1 MVSVILPN
9 YNHAKYLRQRIES
22 ILNQTY
28 QDFELIILDDCSID
42 NSKEII
48 EEYRNHPKIS
58 RIIYNEKNSGQ
69 IVNQWRLGLQYSVG
83 DYIWIAESDDYAEEE
98 FLELQVKM
106 LESYKECA
114 MVYCDAFIIDESNEV
129 TDIWKNRKNI
139 HYKTNKWSENHLV
152 NGKTEL
158 FTYLID
164 VCTINNISSCLFR
177 KSILSKFINLI
188 KLPKRTNDWL
198 LFMLI
203 LFENDIYYNSR
214 PLNYYREHS
223 ESAMK
228 MNKGSDIFI
237 DRFYSKINFINSV
250 NLSYNERNILFK
262 SLLKEFRG
270 IVGGLRRGFIKLNL
284 FSKYL
289 KDLISIQKRLLL
301 NK

>member
-28 QDFELIILDDCSID
+28 QDFELIILDDYSTD

-48 EEYRNHPKIS
+48 EQYRNHPKVS
-58 RIIYNEKNSGQ
+58 TIIYNQKNSGS
-69 IVNQWRLGLQYSVG
+69 IADQWRKGIELSQGEF
-83 DYIWIAESDDYAEEE
+83 IWIAESDDYAEEE

-114 MVYCDAFIIDESNEV
+114 MVYCDAFIINEFNEV
-129 TDIWKNRKNI
+129 IDTWKNRKNI

-164 VCTINNISSCLFR
+164 VCTINNMSSCLFR
-177 KSILSKFINLI
+177 KTVFEKNMNQIT
-188 KLPKRTNDWL
+188 LPKYTIDYA

-203 LFENDIYYNSR
+203 LFNNNICYNSR
-214 PLNYYREHS
+214 PLNYFRVHS
-223 ESAMK
+223 ESTMK
-228 MNKGSDIFI
+228 NNKGSDIFI
-237 DRFYSKINFINSV
+237 DRFYSKINFINSSRL
-250 NLSYNERNILFK
+250 NFK
-262 SLLKEFRG
+262 EKKIMFTSLLKEFRG
-270 IVGGLRRGFIKLNL
+270 IVGGLKRGFIKLNV
-284 FSKYL
+284 FFIYL
-289 KDLISIQKRLLL
+289 KDLIIVQKSLFC
-301 NK
+301 